1 MDLIKHKDTKE
12 RSFSLDTKTTS
23 DLKVATKP
31 YGRENFV
38 DFVSSFAAH
47 SIFPKRKMLC
57 SFVSLCLKLYQL
69 YCTYRK
75 VFC

>member
-31 YGRENFV
+31 CGKENFV
-38 DFVSSFAAH
+38 ALVKAALAAL
-47 SIFPKRKMLC
+47 SIFRR
-57 SFVSLCLKLYQL
+57 LK
-69 YCTYRK
+69 
-75 VFC
+75 